1 MKKIISLITILS
13 FLTLTQCSTTTN
25 VKLLPAKDSANVE
38 AIWKGKTVGK
48 GAEFSLTVSN
58 FILEDR
64 DLILLKEGKQLTKV
78 HLEVTPS
85 LPVLFLGW
93 LAFGIPYLWVSAVK
107 EYQMFD
113 LSVDLKRAATEV
125 SPQ

>member
-1 MKKIISLITILS
+1 M
-13 FLTLTQCSTTTN
+13 
-25 VKLLPAKDSANVE
+25 
-38 AIWKGKTVGK
+38 
-48 GAEFSLTVSN
+48 
-58 FILEDR
+58 EDR

-78 HLEVTPS
+78 QLEITPS
-85 LPVLFLGW
+85 LPVLFFGW

>member
-78 HLEVTPS
+78 QLEITPS
-85 LPVLFLGW
+85 LPGLFFGW

>member
-1 MKKIISLITILS
+1 MRFIQHWLFTQPVFLVYINILTMS
-13 FLTLTQCSTTTN
+13 CYFSEFRY
-25 VKLLPAKDSANVE
+25 VE

-78 HLEVTPS
+78 QLEITPS
-85 LPVLFLGW
+85 LPVLFFGW

>member
-78 HLEVTPS
+78 QLEITPS
-85 LPVLFLGW
+85 LPVLFFWLVSIRYSLSLG
-93 LAFGIPYLWVSAVK
+93 
-107 EYQMFD
+107 
-113 LSVDLKRAATEV
+113 LSR
-125 SPQ
+125 